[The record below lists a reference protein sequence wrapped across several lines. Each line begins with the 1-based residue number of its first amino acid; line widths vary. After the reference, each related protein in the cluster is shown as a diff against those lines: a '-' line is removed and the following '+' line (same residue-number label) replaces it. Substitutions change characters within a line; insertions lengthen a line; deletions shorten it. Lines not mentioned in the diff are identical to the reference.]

1 MALAWTF
8 LQVLLLLWRGPHC
21 PTKSWFG
28 WAGGWR
34 IRKAGMAPAVAVKA
48 ETLER
53 PLSGGGAAGNEKSS
67 GDGNLKE
74 TV

>member
-1 MALAWTF
+1 
-8 LQVLLLLWRGPHC
+8 
-21 PTKSWFG
+21 
-28 WAGGWR
+28 
-34 IRKAGMAPAVAVKA
+34 MAPAVAVKA